1 MDLINRDRQHIWHP
15 CSQMKDYDS
24 FPPLIIEK
32 AYGPY
37 IELKD
42 GRRIIDAISS
52 WWCKSLGHNHPRLKT
67 ALKAQLNRFEHVIFA
82 NSTYEIIVQLSEKLG
97 QLCPGLNKVF
107 YASEGSSAVE
117 IALKMSLHAQQLL
130 GQNQRIQFTS
140 LQNGYH
146 GETFMALGLSD
157 VGLYRQAYEAH
168 LIKPRFIQNI
178 PYVHSRADPTWNDCS
193 DTWPNIEKQLEIQA
207 SNLAAI
213 IVEPILQGAGGMK
226 IYSQDFLRRLSQW
239 TKSHGIYLIA
249 DEIMTGLGRTG
260 LALACEHAHIKP
272 DFICLSKGLT
282 SGWLPMSA
290 VLTQSEIYN
299 LFYDDY
305 SSGKGF
311 LHSHTFSGNAL
322 AAAVA
327 LECLN
332 ILEDEQIFKQVQ
344 EKEIILKKLMLEVQ
358 DKTEKLTNIRG
369 IGAIIAADLSLKEK
383 EKNQRIGYQIF
394 QEALKLGAWLR
405 PLGNTIYWLPP
416 LNISLSAL
424 EALCDI
430 TKLSIQRI
438 LNDKQK
444 A

>member
-24 FPPLIIEK
+24 SPPLIINK

-52 WWCKSLGHNHPRLKT
+52 WWCKSLGHSHPRLKT
-67 ALKAQLNRFEHVIFA
+67 ALKDQLNKFEHVIFA
-82 NSTYEIIVQLSEKLG
+82 NSTYEIIIQLSEKLG
-97 QLCPGLNKVF
+97 RLCPGLNKVF

-130 GQNQRIQFTS
+130 GQNQRMRFTS

-157 VGLYRQAYEAH
+157 LGLYRQAYEAH
-168 LIKPRFIQNI
+168 LIKPNFIQNI
-178 PYVHSRADPTWNDCS
+178 PYVHSRSDPVWNDCS
-193 DTWPNIEKQLEIQA
+193 DIWPNIEKQLEIQA
-207 SNLAAI
+207 ANLAAI
-213 IVEPILQGAGGMK
+213 IVEPIVQGAGGMK
-226 IYSQDFLRRLSQW
+226 IYSQDFLHRLSKW
-239 TKSHGIYLIA
+239 TKTQGIHLIA

-260 LALACEHAHIKP
+260 FALACEHAQIEP

-290 VLTQSEIYN
+290 VLTHTEIYN

-305 SSGKGF
+305 LSGKSF

-322 AAAVA
+322 ASAVA

-332 ILEDEQIFKQVQ
+332 ILEDEQIFKQVR
-344 EKEIILKKLMLEVQ
+344 EREVILKKLILEVQ

-369 IGAIIAADLSLKEK
+369 IGAVIAADLSLNEK
-383 EKNQRIGYQIF
+383 EKTQRIGYQIF

-416 LNISLSAL
+416 LNISLSTL
-424 EALCDI
+424 RDLCDI
-430 TKLSIQRI
+430 TKISIKRI
-438 LNDKQK
+438 LK
-444 A
+444 

>member
-1 MDLINRDRQHIWHP
+1 MDHSNRDRQHIWHP
-15 CSQMKDYDS
+15 CSQMKDYEA
-24 FPPLIIEK
+24 FRPLLIKK
-32 AYGPY
+32 ASGSY
-37 IELKD
+37 IELTD

-52 WWCKSLGHNHPRLKT
+52 WWCKSLGHNHPRLKA
-67 ALKAQLNRFEHVIFA
+67 ALQAQLECFEHVIFA
-82 NSTYEIIVQLSEKLG
+82 NSTYEIIIQLSEKLG
-97 QLCPGLNKVF
+97 NLCPGLNKIF

-130 GQNQRIQFTS
+130 SQSQRTQFTS

-157 VGLYRQAYEAH
+157 LGLYRKAYEAH
-168 LIKPRFIQNI
+168 LIKPNFIQNI
-178 PYVHSRADPTWNDCS
+178 PYVHSSSDPLWNNCS
-193 DTWPNIEKQLEIQA
+193 AIWPDIEKQLEKQEA
-207 SNLAAI
+207 NLAAI
-213 IVEPILQGAGGMK
+213 IVEPIVQGAGGMK
-226 IYSQDFLRRLSQW
+226 IYSQDFLRRLRKW
-239 TKSHGIYLIA
+239 TQTHGIYLIA

-260 LALACEHAHIKP
+260 QALACEHAKIKP

-290 VLTQSEIYN
+290 VLTHTEIYN

-305 SSGKGF
+305 SSGKSF

-332 ILEDEQIFKQVQ
+332 ILQDEKIFQQVR
-344 EKEIILKKLMLEVQ
+344 EKEIILKKLMHEVH
-358 DKTEKLTNIRG
+358 DKTERLTNIRG
-369 IGAIIAADLSLKEK
+369 IGAIIAADLQLTET

-394 QEALKLGAWLR
+394 QKALQLGAWLR

-416 LNISLSAL
+416 LNTPLFAL
-424 EALCDI
+424 EELKDI
-430 TKLSIQRI
+430 SILAIEQI
-438 LNDKQK
+438 LTN
-444 A
+444 

>member
-15 CSQMKDYDS
+15 CSQMKDYEA
-24 FPPLIIEK
+24 FPPLIVSK

-37 IELKD
+37 IELSD

-52 WWCKSLGHNHPRLKT
+52 WWCKSLGHNHPRLKV
-67 ALKAQLNRFEHVIFA
+67 ALLAQLECFEHVIFA
-82 NSTYEIIVQLSEKLG
+82 NSTYEIIIQLSEKLG
-97 QLCPGLNKVF
+97 RLCLGLDKVF

-130 GQNQRIQFTS
+130 GQKQRTHLTS

-157 VGLYRQAYEAH
+157 LGLYREAYEVH
-168 LIKPRFIQNI
+168 LLKPKFIRNI
-178 PYVHSRADPTWNDCS
+178 PYVNSTTDPLWNDCS
-193 DTWPNIEKQLEIQA
+193 DIWPDIEKQLEKQA
-207 SNLAAI
+207 ENLAAI
-213 IVEPILQGAGGMK
+213 IVEPIVQGAGGMK
-226 IYSQDFLRRLSQW
+226 IYSQDFLRRLRKW
-239 TKSHGIYLIA
+239 THIQGIYLIA

-260 LALACEHAHIKP
+260 HALACEHAQVKP

-290 VLTQSEIYN
+290 VLTHSDIYD

-305 SSGKGF
+305 STGKSF

-332 ILEDEQIFKQVQ
+332 ILEEEEIYKQVK
-344 EKEIILKKLMLEVQ
+344 EKEIILKQLMQEVQ
-358 DKTEKLTNIRG
+358 DKTQRLTNIRG
-369 IGAIIAADLSLKEK
+369 IGAIIAADLQLTEK
-383 EKNQRIGYQIF
+383 EKNQRVGYQIF
-394 QEALKLGAWLR
+394 QQALQLGAWLR
-405 PLGNTIYWLPP
+405 PLGDTIYWLPP
-416 LNISLSAL
+416 LNISLLAL
-424 EALCDI
+424 EELKDI
-430 TKLSIQRI
+430 SILAI
-438 LNDKQK
+438 KQVLK
-444 A
+444 R

>member
-1 MDLINRDRQHIWHP
+1 MNLINRDRQHIWHP
-15 CSQMKDYDS
+15 CSQMKDYDA
-24 FPPLIIEK
+24 FPPLVINK
-32 AYGPY
+32 AYGSY

-52 WWCKSLGHNHPRLKT
+52 WWCKSLGHNHPRLKM
-67 ALKAQLNRFEHVIFA
+67 ALNAQLNKFEHVIFA
-82 NSTYEIIVQLSEKLG
+82 NSTYETIVQLSEKLG

-140 LQNGYH
+140 LENGYH

-157 VGLYRQAYEAH
+157 LGLYRQAYEAH
-168 LIKPRFIQNI
+168 LIKPNFIKNI
-178 PYVHSRADPTWNDCS
+178 PYVHSSSNPIWNDCS
-193 DTWPNIEKQLEIQA
+193 AMWPDIEKQLEIQA
-207 SNLAAI
+207 ENLAAI
-213 IVEPILQGAGGMK
+213 IVEPIVQGAGGMK
-226 IYSQDFLRRLSQW
+226 LYSQDFLRRLSKW
-239 TKSHGIYLIA
+239 TKAHGIYLIA

-260 LALACEHAHIKP
+260 FALACQHAQIKP

-305 SSGKGF
+305 SSGKSF
-311 LHSHTFSGNAL
+311 LHSHTYSGNAL

-332 ILEDEQIFKQVQ
+332 ILEDEQIFKQVR
-344 EKEIILKKLMLEVQ
+344 EKEIILKNLMYEVQ
-358 DKTEKLTNIRG
+358 NKTEKLINIRG
-369 IGAIIAADLSLKEK
+369 IGAIIAADLLLKEK

-394 QEALKLGAWLR
+394 QKALKMGAWLR

-416 LNISLSAL
+416 LNISLPTL
-424 EALCDI
+424 KELCDI
-430 TKLSIQRI
+430 TKFSILQI
-438 LNDKQK
+438 LK
-444 A
+444 

>member
-15 CSQMKDYDS
+15 CSQMKDYEA
-24 FPPLIIEK
+24 FPPLIISK
-32 AYGPY
+32 AYGSY

-52 WWCKSLGHNHPRLKT
+52 WWCKSLGHNHPRLKA
-67 ALKAQLNRFEHVIFA
+67 ALQAQLECFEHVIFA
-82 NSTYEIIVQLSEKLG
+82 NSTYEVIVQLSEKLG
-97 QLCPGLNKVF
+97 RLCSGLDKVF

-130 GQNQRIQFTS
+130 GQKQRTQFTS

-157 VGLYRQAYEAH
+157 LGLYRQAYEAH
-168 LIKPRFIQNI
+168 LIQPNFIQNI
-178 PYVHSRADPTWNDCS
+178 PYVHSDSDPLWNDCS
-193 DTWPNIEKQLEIQA
+193 EAWPNIEKQLEKQA
-207 SNLAAI
+207 ANLAAI
-213 IVEPILQGAGGMK
+213 IVEPIVQGAGGMK
-226 IYSQDFLRRLSQW
+226 IYSQDFLRRLRKW
-239 TKSHGIYLIA
+239 TQAYDIYLIA

-260 LALACEHAHIKP
+260 RALACEHAQIKP

-290 VLTQSEIYN
+290 VLTHTKIYN
-299 LFYDDY
+299 LFYADY
-305 SSGKGF
+305 SSGKSF

-332 ILEDEQIFKQVQ
+332 ILEEEKIFKQVR
-344 EKEIILKKLMLEVQ
+344 EKEIILKKFMQEVN
-358 DKTEKLTNIRG
+358 DETESLSNIRS
-369 IGAIIAADLSLKEK
+369 IGAIIAADLSLKEND
-383 EKNQRIGYQIF
+383 KNQRVGYQIF
-394 QEALKLGAWLR
+394 QKALQLGAWLR

-416 LNISLSAL
+416 LNVSLSTL
-424 EALCDI
+424 EELRDI
-430 TKLSIQRI
+430 TQISIKHI
-438 LNDKQK
+438 LK
-444 A
+444 